1 VEQLMRW
8 RQVMLLYAIAGLL
21 ALAYLHGGTAVEE
34 AQGDPK
40 AGRPRV
46 VGLDRGTVSEVA
58 IQHGDRRVVAR
69 RDGDGWRVEE
79 PANADI
85 PPDLVRA
92 FVAAVLDA
100 EQIEKLGSDQAR
112 AAFGLDDGATRVEI
126 RPSGGPPETLWLGN
140 VNPSGTAIYARRL
153 GDDDVILVGRAVRLY
168 EELIFQALPRPEV
181 PADTPDGPVGARE
194 PLTSPGRPV

>member
-1 VEQLMRW
+1 MRW
-8 RQVMLLYAIAGLL
+8 RQVILLYAIAGLL
-21 ALAYLHGGTAVEE
+21 ALDYLHGGTAAEKGT
-34 AQGDPK
+34 GDRK

-46 VGLDRGTVSEVA
+46 IRLDRATISEIA
-58 IQHGDRRVVAR
+58 IQNGDRRVVAR
-69 RDGDGWRVEE
+69 RDGDGWRVDE
-79 PANADI
+79 PAGVDI

-100 EQIEKLGSDQAR
+100 DEIERIGSDQAR

-140 VNPSGTAIYARRL
+140 ANPSGTAIYARRL

-168 EELIFQALPRPEV
+168 EDLIFQALPRPEV

>member
-1 VEQLMRW
+1 MRW
-8 RQVMLLYAIAGLL
+8 RQVILLYAIAGLL
-21 ALAYLHGGTAVEE
+21 ALDYSRGGSSGEKGPA
-34 AQGDPK
+34 DRK

-46 VGLDRGTVSEVA
+46 VRLDRATISEVA

-69 RDGDGWRVEE
+69 REGDGWRVEE
-79 PANADI
+79 PARVDI
-85 PPDLVRA
+85 PSDLVGA

-100 EQIEKLGSDQAR
+100 DEIERIGNDQAP

-140 VNPSGTAIYARRL
+140 ANPSGTAVYARRL

-168 EELIFQALPRPEV
+168 EELIFQALPRPAV

>member
-1 VEQLMRW
+1 MRW
-8 RQVMLLYAIAGLL
+8 RQVILLYAIAGLL
-21 ALAYLHGGTAVEE
+21 AVDYLHGGTAAEKT
-34 AQGDPK
+34 AGDPK

-46 VGLDRGTVSEVA
+46 IRLDRSTISEIA
-58 IQHGDRRVVAR
+58 IQNGDRRVVAR

-79 PANADI
+79 PAGVDI

-92 FVAAVLDA
+92 FVAAVVDA
-100 EQIEKLGSDQAR
+100 EEIERIGRDQAR

-140 VNPSGTAIYARRL
+140 ANPSGTAIYARRL
-153 GDDDVILVGRAVRLY
+153 GDDDVILVGRTVRLY
-168 EELIFQALPRPEV
+168 EDLIFQALPRPEV
-181 PADTPDGPVGARE
+181 PADTPNGPVGARE

>member
-21 ALAYLHGGTAVEE
+21 AVDYLHGDTAEKPT
-34 AQGDPK
+34 GDRK

-46 VGLDRGTVSEVA
+46 IRLDRATISEVA
-58 IQHGDRRVVAR
+58 LQHGDRRVVAR
-69 RDGDGWRVEE
+69 RDGDGWVVEE
-79 PANADI
+79 PAGADI

-92 FVAAVLDA
+92 FGGAGHDA
-100 EQIEKLGSDQAR
+100 DEIQRLGKDQPP
-112 AAFGLDDGATRVEI
+112 AAFGLDDAATRVEI

-140 VNPSGTAIYARRL
+140 ANPSGTAVYARRL

-168 EELIFQALPRPEV
+168 EDLIFQALPRPEV

>member
-1 VEQLMRW
+1 MRW
-8 RQVMLLYAIAGLL
+8 RQVILLYAIAGLL
-21 ALAYLHGGTAVEE
+21 ALDYLHGGTAGEE
-34 AQGDPK
+34 PPGDPK

-46 VGLDRGTVSEVA
+46 VRLDRATISEVA
-58 IQHGDRRVVAR
+58 VQHGDRRVVAR

-79 PANADI
+79 PAGVDI
-85 PPDLVRA
+85 PSDLLRA

-100 EQIEKLGSDQAR
+100 DEIERIGGDQAR

-153 GDDDVILVGRAVRLY
+153 GDADVILVGRAVRLY
-168 EELIFQALPRPEV
+168 EELIFQALPHPEV
-181 PADTPDGPVGARE
+181 PADTPDGPVGTRE